1 MRSDMITCVCLTLT
15 HFHKIFSFEEVVRVK
30 TADYT
35 LLNLPLRAEQ
45 CVCGQFVTQQGWSDL
60 MTQWGHEDMKSF
72 LLGTDVI
79 LFSGLQNKA
88 ASVLKA
94 SSKGNC
100 CGGRVLIQT
109 HLRLSLLVENH
120 KTKTTS
126 CLSNVNWVL

>member
-1 MRSDMITCVCLTLT
+1 MCLTLT
-15 HFHKIFSFEEVVRVK
+15 HFHKIFSFEEVRVK

-35 LLNLPLRAEQ
+35 LLNLRLRAEQ

-100 CGGRVLIQT
+100 CGGRVLIQN
-109 HLRLSLLVENH
+109 HLRRALLVENH
-120 KTKTTS
+120 KTKTRR

>member
-1 MRSDMITCVCLTLT
+1 MCLTLT
-15 HFHKIFSFEEVVRVK
+15 HFHKIFSFEEVRVK

-94 SSKGNC
+94 SSKGYC
-100 CGGRVLIQT
+100 CGGRVLIQN
-109 HLRLSLLVENH
+109 HLRRALLVENH
-120 KTKTTS
+120 KTKTRR

>member
-1 MRSDMITCVCLTLT
+1 MCLTLT
-15 HFHKIFSFEEVVRVK
+15 HFHKIFSFEEVRVK

-88 ASVLKA
+88 
-94 SSKGNC
+94 SSKGGFENT
-100 CGGRVLIQT
+100 VL
-109 HLRLSLLVENH
+109 HSSSSLNSE
-120 KTKTTS
+120 S
-126 CLSNVNWVL
+126 S